1 MLFPLIVNGSCKNS
15 SHTDDLLYDLRGNE
29 SLLVLIHLASPQ
41 ANRGSLQDVSAHA
54 VEGPGRIRGSK
65 RHTDMPGCGGLNP
78 LSGIVR
84 EKKRTLPPLA
94 SRPD

>member
-54 VEGPGRIRGSK
+54 VEGP
-65 RHTDMPGCGGLNP
+65 NP
-78 LSGIVR
+78 R
-84 EKKRTLPPLA
+84 QQATH
-94 SRPD
+94 